1 MKQKRGKRQRIDE
14 AENRKP
20 HFKAGKN
27 QGKQGK
33 GNKQPLHG
41 SKVEEKQHGPEKVSS
56 FITNENRIKAH
67 LIHPVKFQ
75 RRRRHFDELD
85 GVAQCA

>member
-1 MKQKRGKRQRIDE
+1 MKKKRRKRQRIDDTE
-14 AENRKP
+14 EGKS
-20 HFKAGKN
+20 HFNAGKN

-41 SKVEEKQHGPEKVSS
+41 SKVEEKQHGPEKISS
-56 FITNENRIKAH
+56 FITNENGIKAH

-75 RRRRHFDELD
+75 RRRRYFDELD